1 MGLLVA
7 LALLTVIAGTA
18 LIRAY
23 AELDENF
30 LQKWAKAHGLE
41 ITAENRPMVRWYLR
55 NARVL
60 RTLGALAGLFLPV
73 LVAVALGLP
82 VEGDLVWVFVG
93 YLLGALYAELSLVR
107 PLPDG
112 KRAASLVPRALTDY
126 LPRELRVTQRTLGVV
141 VTAGFVALA
150 AVPFD
155 PPGSIQMRP
164 DLWVFVIGSA
174 SGLGLAV
181 GLERLQGWLVRR
193 PQPFTAPT
201 LIAADDAIR
210 SQSVHS
216 LSGSGIAIEFLLLSV
231 VCFGLAQSDVQILR
245 WTLWVPGFFG
255 MGAALFAC
263 QYYGHRAWRVHRR
276 LPTATEKTASA

>member
-1 MGLLVA
+1 
-7 LALLTVIAGTA
+7 
-18 LIRAY
+18 
-23 AELDENF
+23 
-30 LQKWAKAHGLE
+30 
-41 ITAENRPMVRWYLR
+41 MVRWYLR

-73 LVAVALGLP
+73 LVAMALGLP
-82 VEGDLVWVFVG
+82 DEGNLVWVFVG

-126 LPRELRVTQRTLGVV
+126 LPRGLRFTQRALGGI

-150 AVPFD
+150 FVPFD
-155 PPGSIQMRP
+155 VPGSMQVRP
-164 DLWVFVIGSA
+164 DLWVLAVGSA

-181 GLERLQGWLVRR
+181 GLERLQTWLVRR
-193 PQPFTAPT
+193 PQPFTDPT
-201 LIAADDAIR
+201 LVAADDAIR

-231 VCFGLAQSDVQILR
+231 ACFGLAQSDVQILR

-263 QYYGHRAWRVHRR
+263 QYYGHRAWRVRRR
-276 LPTATEKTASA
+276 LPTATEKTAPA

>member
-1 MGLLVA
+1 MLVS
-7 LALLTVIAGTA
+7 LAFVTVIAGTA

-30 LQKWAKAHGLE
+30 LQEWAKAHGLE
-41 ITAENRPMVRWYLR
+41 ITAQNRPMVRWYLH

-82 VEGDLVWVFVG
+82 GDGHLVWIFVG

-107 PLPDG
+107 PLPEG
-112 KRAASLVPRALTDY
+112 RRAASLVPRALTDY
-126 LPRELRVTQRTLGVV
+126 LPRELRFTQRALGGI

-150 AVPFD
+150 LVPFD
-155 PPGSIQMRP
+155 APGSIQVRP
-164 DLWVFVIGSA
+164 DLWVLAVGSA
-174 SGLGLAV
+174 SGLALAV
-181 GLERLQGWLVRR
+181 GLERLQTWLVRR

-201 LIAADDAIR
+201 LIAADDSIR

-216 LSGSGIAIEFLLLSV
+216 ISGSGIAVEFLLLSV
-231 VCFGLAQSDVQILR
+231 VCFGLVQSDVQILR

-263 QYYGHRAWRVHRR
+263 QYYGHRAWRVRRR
-276 LPTATEKTASA
+276 LPTAPERTAPA